1 MIQLQIAE
9 RAQTRIKL
17 SIGGPS
23 GSGKTCSALLL
34 AFGLVKAAHPT
45 WTDAQCWQKICIVDT
60 ENGSAGLYSEFN
72 VPNTNYHIGK
82 FYTVPLK
89 PPYEATKF
97 IESIHA
103 CEEGG
108 MEVCII
114 DSLSAYWQGEGG
126 ALDKQGKIAA
136 RTGNNYTAWRDVTPE
151 YNKVIDTIL
160 QSSCHVI
167 MCSRAKMDYVQEK
180 NANGKTVVRAV
191 GMGLQTREGLEYEAS
206 LHFMVSVPDHIANAT
221 KDRTGLFD
229 GKYFQISPDT
239 GKEIYQWLAS
249 GAPETTP
256 APTPVPAQAPAP
268 APEQAP
274 AQPAPA
280 ADPERL
286 AKAQKAVTEVFKAKY
301 GAEGADKPALAA
313 ELTNLLGGVFNPME
327 CTDIDALTA
336 AYMHFK
342 D

>member
-1 MIQLQIAE
+1 MIQLQKAK
-9 RAQTRIKL
+9 RSQVKVKL
-17 SIGGPS
+17 ALAGVS
-23 GSGKTCSALLL
+23 GSGKTMSSLLM
-34 AFGLVKAAHPT
+34 AYGIVKAAHPD
-45 WTDAQCWQKICIVDT
+45 WSDGQCWEKICIIDT
-60 ENGSAGLYSEFN
+60 ENGSASLYANHSINNCFIGEFFTI
-72 VPNTNYHIGK
+72 PMKAPFEPAKYID
-82 FYTVPLK
+82 
-89 PPYEATKF
+89 
-97 IESIHA
+97 SIHA
-103 CEEGG
+103 AEQAGI
-108 MEVCII
+108 EVLII
-114 DSLSAYWQGEGG
+114 DSMSAAWAGEGG
-126 ALDKQGKIAA
+126 SLEKVGKIAA
-136 RTGNNYTAWRDVTPE
+136 RTGNSYTAWRDVTPE
-151 YNKVIDTIL
+151 HNRLIDTIL
-160 QSSCHVI
+160 QSTCHVI
-167 MCSRAKMDYVQEK
+167 CNFRAKQEYLQTKDNNGRTVIK
-180 NANGKTVVRAV
+180 N
-191 GMGLQTREGLEYEAS
+191 MGLGLQFRDSVEYELS
-206 LHFMVSVPDHIANAT
+206 TLLMIDSDHVANAT

-229 GKYFQISPDT
+229 GKYFTITPET
-239 GKEIYQWLAS
+239 GKAIYQWLAS